1 MLKNNIFIKLLV
13 VIIALVVLAIVVFT
27 GIIFN
32 WADNTEIEMVGKTHV
47 DFVVSPGQIVDYMD
61 FLTLNEKTEQ
71 LEQIDEDI
79 RHKISDYMKQNNLK
93 LKEGHHYFNRVDGT
107 YDEYINENFKF
118 ERIRR

>member
-1 MLKNNIFIKLLV
+1 MCKSNMFIKSL
-13 VIIALVVLAIVVFT
+13 IIFTATVVLAIVVFM
-27 GIIFN
+27 GIIFR
-32 WADNTEIEMVGKTHV
+32 WANNTEIEMVGKTHV
-47 DFVVSPGQIVDYMD
+47 DFVVSPGEIVDYMD
-61 FLTLNEKTEQ
+61 FPTLNEKTKQ

-79 RHKISDYMKQNNLK
+79 RYKISDYMKKNNLK

>member
-1 MLKNNIFIKLLV
+1 MCKSNMFIKSL
-13 VIIALVVLAIVVFT
+13 IIFTATVVLAIVVFM
-27 GIIFN
+27 GIIFR
-32 WADNTEIEMVGKTHV
+32 WANNTEIEMVGKTHI
-47 DFVVSPGQIVDYMD
+47 DFVVLPGEIVDYMD
-61 FLTLNEKTEQ
+61 FLTLNEKTKQ

-79 RHKISDYMKQNNLK
+79 RYKISDYMKKNNLK

>member
-1 MLKNNIFIKLLV
+1 MCKSNMFIKSL
-13 VIIALVVLAIVVFT
+13 IIFTATVVLAIVVFM
-27 GIIFN
+27 GIIFR
-32 WADNTEIEMVGKTHV
+32 WANNTEIEMVGKTHI
-47 DFVVSPGQIVDYMD
+47 DFVVSPGEIVDYMD
-61 FLTLNEKTEQ
+61 FLTLNEKTKQ

-79 RHKISDYMKQNNLK
+79 RYKISDYMKKNNLK